1 MVHGHASV
9 RHHSW
14 CFVPLSTVL
23 AMKSV
28 VVVRFAAE
36 EVRAR
41 RCLPRDVVASI
52 KFWPGTLKNRN
63 SSKSR
68 VLDAKVVTQLN
79 SVELASR
86 IGKRM
91 GAL

>member
-1 MVHGHASV
+1 M
-9 RHHSW
+9 
-14 CFVPLSTVL
+14 
-23 AMKSV
+23 MKSV
-28 VVVRFAAE
+28 TVVRIAAK

-41 RCLPRDVVASI
+41 RCLAEDAATSV
-52 KFWPGTLKNRN
+52 KFRPGTLKNRN

-68 VLDAKVVTQLN
+68 VLDAKAVTRLN

-86 IGKRM
+86 KGKRT

>member
-1 MVHGHASV
+1 MEVMVEA
-9 RHHSW
+9 R
-14 CFVPLSTVL
+14 
-23 AMKSV
+23 
-28 VVVRFAAE
+28 

-41 RCLPRDVVASI
+41 RCLARDAVASV
-52 KFWPGTLKNRN
+52 KFRPGTLKNRN